1 MGKTMTTKRAT
12 FSNRLGLGFLL
23 TLLLTLAPAAWAISL
38 QDAKQ
43 QGLVGEQRDGYIG
56 LVVSTTNAEVS
67 QLIAEVNRERLAR
80 YEQIARENGISLEQ
94 VQALAAKQAF
104 EATQSGHFVQDANGR
119 WQKK

>member
-1 MGKTMTTKRAT
+1 MGKTMTTKRT
-12 FSNRLGLGFLL
+12 TPFSRLGLGFLL
-23 TLLLTLAPAAWAISL
+23 TLFLVFAPAAWAISL

-43 QGLVGEQRDGYIG
+43 QGLVGEQRDGYVG
-56 LVVSTTNAEVS
+56 VVVSTANAEIS
-67 QLIAEVNRERLAR
+67 QLIAEVNRERRTR

-104 EATQSGHFVQDANGR
+104 EATQPGHFVQDANGR